1 MFLWVGSQGFTL
13 ERHHECQCSKNVK
26 SQSQAKEVINDESG
40 SEREEEMK
48 NKQDNGTLVK

>member
-1 MFLWVGSQGFTL
+1 
-13 ERHHECQCSKNVK
+13 VK